1 MDIYF
6 STLLLNTKPKYLND
20 ELKHIRQ
27 KEYFKKRYIDTKPRH
42 QETSKKWREDNKEY
56 IKQKNAKTYVENK
69 ETIDKRNKKWNEDNK
84 EYIKQKNAKTY
95 IENKDSILKRNREY
109 QYNNPKAKKKNDW
122 KRRGLDMS
130 NFEEV
135 WERYSTTTL
144 CDYCAITLTFDTHTN
159 SLPTQRSM
167 DHCHRTGRFR
177 AVLCQSCNVKK
188 VTDI

>member
-1 MDIYF
+1 MDKYF
-6 STLLLNTKPKYLND
+6 STLLLNTPPKFLNNYLKP
-20 ELKHIRQ
+20 IRD
-27 KEYFKKRYIDTKPRH
+27 KEYHKKRYLDTKKRH

-56 IKQKNAKTYVENK
+56 IKQKNANTYIENK
-69 ETIDKRNKKWNEDNK
+69 ESINNRNKKWRDNNK
-84 EYIKQKNAKTY
+84 DYLKQKNAKYY
-95 IENKDSILKRNREY
+95 IENKDTIDKRNREY
-109 QYNNPKAKKKNDW
+109 QYNNPKAAKKNDW
-122 KRRGLDMS
+122 KRRGLDMT

-167 DHCHRTGRFR
+167 DHCHTTGKFR
-177 AVLCQSCNVKK
+177 AVLCQSCNVKR

>member
-6 STLLLNTKPKYLND
+6 STLLLNTPPKFLNNYLKP
-20 ELKHIRQ
+20 IRN
-27 KEYFKKRYIDTKPRH
+27 KEYHKKRYQDTKPRH
-42 QETSKKWREDNKEY
+42 QETSKKWREDNKEKIKKDSAKKYVENKPRYQENGRKWRDNNKDY
-56 IKQKNAKTYVENK
+56 IKQKKAKN
-69 ETIDKRNKKWNEDNK
+69 
-84 EYIKQKNAKTY
+84 Y
-95 IENKDSILKRNREY
+95 IENKEAIDKRNREY

-144 CDYCAITLTFDTHTN
+144 CDYCAITLTFDTHKQ
-159 SLPTQRSM
+159 SLSSQRCM
-167 DHCHRTGRFR
+167 DHCHSTGKFR